1 MHRKIR
7 GIINISRPELTL
19 AGGLCVLTGQI
30 ITLQSFPS
38 IFVGLMGFL
47 TGFFISGSA
56 IVLND
61 YFDYEVDKINSPSR
75 PIPSG
80 EVSLFE
86 ALILTAILAAAGFLT
101 AGLLGTTALVF
112 AVFIWMVAVM
122 YNWRYKESGL
132 LGNMMVGLSVAWFF
146 IFGGATVGGI
156 GNVMIWIW
164 GAMAFVF
171 DLGEEIAS
179 DVMDM
184 EGDRKR
190 SVRTI
195 AILRGETFAMYVSTL
210 LFMLFIALSVILVLM
225 SGMNWIY
232 LVLVIP
238 SDTVILYLSL
248 KLLKS
253 QNSDDGKKIIR
264 MMYLTLTLFI
274 GVFVVLSI
282 R

>member
-7 GIINISRPELTL
+7 SIINISRPELTL

-30 ITLQSFPS
+30 ITLQSIPS
-38 IFVGLMGFL
+38 IYVGLMGFL

-264 MMYLTLTLFI
+264 RMYLTLTLFI
-274 GVFVVLSI
+274 GVFLVLSI
-282 R
+282 L